1 MHVQSAHLWSSGE
14 YILSCQESSNLNI
27 INKYEY
33 ICDDK
38 INDMVVAPVQGQ
50 GFLNPVLAC
59 QDKQVRVLSDRG
71 DNVIYIHKFDSP
83 CTAISLSTDIN

>member
-1 MHVQSAHLWSSGE
+1 
-14 YILSCQESSNLNI
+14 
-27 INKYEY
+27 
-33 ICDDK
+33 
-38 INDMVVAPVQGQ
+38 MVVAPVQGQ